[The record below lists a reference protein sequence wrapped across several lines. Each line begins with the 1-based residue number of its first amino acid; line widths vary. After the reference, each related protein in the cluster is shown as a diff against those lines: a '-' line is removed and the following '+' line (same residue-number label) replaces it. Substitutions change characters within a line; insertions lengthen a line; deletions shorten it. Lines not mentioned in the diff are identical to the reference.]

1 MEGWIKLHRKITKWD
16 WYTNANTFRLFVHL
30 LITANSKK
38 DDWKGI
44 VINRGECITGRK
56 ILSDELLISEQEIR
70 TSLQHLKA
78 TNEITI
84 KSTNKYS
91 IITVCNY
98 EEYQGLPPVKQPAK
112 QPAKQP
118 QTRSKEDKEINNSI
132 ISWRDDFKIYLD
144 ELKKNVEEIEKDAVW
159 IAEQEQLNPN
169 VDIMATIKKGV
180 AVFWGVETEGYLNKK
195 KQKTNTINWKSTFAK
210 NMDKNIVWKRKKPI
224 DDLPLEQNSFAIANG
239 LVSKQ
244 TFQEI

>member
-56 ILSDELLISEQEIR
+56 ILSDELQISEQEIR

-132 ISWRDDFKIYLD
+132 ISWRDDFSIYLD